1 MNEKLSE
8 MLGPAAKK
16 VLETLNPDAP
26 IFVVRRIS
34 HISGEET
41 VSTHAA
47 YPDERSATIAVDDA
61 QGAQLLEDR
70 LYLLPTTT
78 LGQLQAGRQY
88 DSGARS
94 FLDDTDTAVIIK
106 DYLARKL
113 ASNNAG

>member
-16 VLETLNPDAP
+16 VLETLNPDVS

-34 HISGEET
+34 PISGEET

-47 YPDERSATIAVDDA
+47 YPDERSATIVIDDL
-61 QGAQLLEDR
+61 QGAQLLEDKF
-70 LYLLPTTT
+70 YLLPTT
-78 LGQLQAGRQY
+78 LGRLQASRQY
-88 DSGARS
+88 DPGTRS

-106 DYLARKL
+106 DYLARRL